1 MSLED
6 RAKAVAKN
14 IEGKVQEFAGDL
26 TGDTKLKAEG
36 QAKQGEAAARHTV
49 ENVKD
54 TAKDIIDK
62 A

>member
-14 IEGKVQEFAGDL
+14 VEGKVQEATGDL
-26 TGDTKLKAEG
+26 TGDPRLKAEG
-36 QAKQGEAAARHTV
+36 QAKQSEAAAMHTV

>member
-6 RAKAVAKN
+6 RANAVAKN
-14 IEGKVQEFAGDL
+14 VEGKIQEAAGDL
-26 TGDTKLKAEG
+26 TGDTKMKAEG
-36 QAKQGEAAARHTV
+36 QAKQAQASAMHTV

-54 TAKDIIDK
+54 AAKDIIDK

>member
-6 RAKAVAKN
+6 RANAVAKN
-14 IEGKVQEFAGDL
+14 VEGKIQEAVGDL
-26 TGDTKLKAEG
+26 TGDTKMKAEG
-36 QAKQGEAAARHTV
+36 QAKQAQASAMHTV

-54 TAKDIIDK
+54 AAKDIIDK

>member
-6 RAKAVAKN
+6 RANAVAKN
-14 IEGKVQEFAGDL
+14 VEGKIQEAVGDL
-26 TGDTKLKAEG
+26 TGDTQMKAEG
-36 QAKQGEAAARHTV
+36 QAKQAQASAMHTV